1 MKDKIFGVLQRVGRS
16 FMLPIA
22 ILPVAGL
29 LLGIGSSFTNATTI
43 ETYGLTKILGD
54 GTLLHSL
61 LVIMNSV
68 GSAVFNNLPLIFAV
82 GVAIGMAKK
91 EKEVAALSAVIAF
104 FVMNTA
110 INAML
115 TVTGQ
120 ILANGEIAESVLEGT
135 ITSVCGIQSLQ
146 MGVFGG
152 IIVGLGV
159 AALHNKFY
167 RIQLPNA
174 LSFFGGTRF
183 VPIISTIVYMFVGIL
198 LYFVWPVVQNGIYAL
213 GGLVTGTGYV
223 GTLIF
228 GLIKRALIPFG
239 LHHVFYMPF
248 WQTAVGGTMEVA
260 GQMVQGGQNIFFAQL
275 ADSANIAH
283 FSADATRYFS
293 GEFIFMIFGLPGAAL
308 AMYQCAKPE
317 KKKQAGGLLLSAAL
331 ACMATGITEPLEF
344 SFLFVAPALF
354 AVQVVLAGSAYM
366 IAHMLNIA
374 VGLTFSGGFLDF
386 FLFGILQGNAKTS
399 WMRVIPVGIIY
410 FFLYYFIFKF
420 MIKKFDFKTPGRE
433 DDDVETKLYT
443 KADVNARKEAQN
455 GAVEA
460 GSSDPVS
467 EAITRGLGGKK
478 NISDVDCCATRLR
491 CTVKDASLVNDGVLK
506 ATGASGVVHKGLGGK
521 KNISDVDCCATR
533 LRCTVK
539 DASLVND
546 GILKATGASGVVH
559 KGLGVQVIYGPNVTV
574 IKSNLEDYLETAPDT
589 LETPAESVETPE
601 VSEQKEDA
609 GQKVVDRIVISSP
622 ITGVAAELSTA
633 PDEAFAQKMM
643 GDGAVVTPEDPYVRA
658 PEDGEVAF
666 VFDTKH
672 AIGFVTE
679 SGISLLIHVG
689 IDTVKLNG
697 EGFEALVESGQEVK
711 KGDPMLK
718 LDLDYLSKNAP
729 SIVSPVLCTELEDNQ
744 RIHLLNEG
752 QVKAGEPLFEIEV
765 LQ

>member
-1 MKDKIFGVLQRVGRS
+1 MKDKIFSVLQRVGRS

-43 ETYGLTKILGD
+43 ETYHLTSILGE
-54 GTLLHSL
+54 GTILNALLM
-61 LVIMNSV
+61 IMNKV
-68 GSAVFNNLPLIFAV
+68 GSAVFDNLPLIFAV

-91 EKEVAALSAVIAF
+91 EKEVSALSAVIAY

-115 TVTGQ
+115 TITGQ
-120 ILANGEIAESVLEGT
+120 ILDNGEIAESVLEGT

-213 GGLVTGTGYV
+213 GGLVTGSGYV

-317 KKKQAGGLLLSAAL
+317 KKKAAGGLLLSAAL

-354 AVQVVLAGSAYM
+354 AVQVVLAGTAYM

-374 VGLTFSGGFLDF
+374 VGLAFSGGLLDF

-420 MIKKFDFKTPGRE
+420 MIKKFNFKTPGRE
-433 DDDVETKLYT
+433 DDDTETKLYT
-443 KADVNARKEAQN
+443 KADVNARR
-455 GAVEA
+455 EA
-460 GSSDPVS
+460 GQAGAAASEDAVS

-491 CTVKDASLVNDGVLK
+491 CTVKDAS
-506 ATGASGVVHKGLGGK
+506 
-521 KNISDVDCCATR
+521 R
-533 LRCTVK
+533 
-539 DASLVND
+539 VND

-559 KGLGVQVIYGPNVTV
+559 KGQGVQVIYGPNVTV

-589 LETPAESVETPE
+589 YAEAETTESVQETADKTQE
-601 VSEQKEDA
+601 AKE
-609 GQKVVDRIVISSP
+609 QKVVERIVISSP
-622 ITGVAAELSTA
+622 ITGLAADLATA

-643 GDGAVVTPEDPYVRA
+643 GDGAVVTPEDPFVRA

-672 AIGFVTE
+672 AIGFVTD

-697 EGFEALVESGQEVK
+697 EGFETLVESGQTVK

-718 LDLDYLSKNAP
+718 LDLEYLKANAP
-729 SIVSPVLCTELEDNQ
+729 SITSPVLCTELEDNQ
-744 RIHLLNEG
+744 RIHLLQEG
-752 QVKAGEPLFEIEV
+752 QIKAGEPLFEIEV

>member
-1 MKDKIFGVLQRVGRS
+1 MKDKIFSVLQRVGRS

-43 ETYGLTKILGD
+43 ETYGLTKILGE
-54 GTLLHSL
+54 GTILHALLM
-61 LVIMNSV
+61 IMNSV

-91 EKEVAALSAVIAF
+91 EKEVSALSAVIAY

-115 TVTGQ
+115 TITGQ
-120 ILANGEIAESVLEGT
+120 ILDNGEIAESVLEGT

-159 AALHNKFY
+159 AALHNRFY

-183 VPIISTIVYMFVGIL
+183 VPIISTIVYMFVGIAM
-198 LYFVWPVVQNGIYAL
+198 YFVWPVVQNGIYAL
-213 GGLVTGTGYV
+213 GGLVTGSGYV

-317 KKKQAGGLLLSAAL
+317 KKKAAGGLLLSAAL

-354 AVQVVLAGSAYM
+354 AMQVVLAGSAYM

-374 VGLTFSGGFLDF
+374 VGLTFSGGLLDF

-399 WMRVIPVGIIY
+399 WIRVIPVGIIY

-455 GAVEA
+455 GAASEGA
-460 GSSDPVS
+460 SSEDTIS
-467 EAITRGLGGKK
+467 EMITRGLGGKK
-478 NISDVDCCATRLR
+478 NIADVDCCATRLR
-491 CTVKDASLVNDGVLK
+491 CTVHEADRVSDGILK
-506 ATGASGVVHKGLGGK
+506 STGASGVIHKG
-521 KNISDVDCCATR
+521 N
-533 LRCTVK
+533 
-539 DASLVND
+539 
-546 GILKATGASGVVH
+546 
-559 KGLGVQVIYGPNVTV
+559 GVQVIYGPNVTV
-574 IKSNLEDYLETAPDT
+574 IKSNLEDYLEKAPDT
-589 LETPAESVETPE
+589 YAEAEEAVTETTE
-601 VSEQKEDA
+601 EQKQETE
-609 GQKVVDRIVISSP
+609 GQKVVETITISSP
-622 ITGVAAELSTA
+622 ITGLAADLSTA

-672 AIGFVTE
+672 AIGFVTD

-697 EGFEALVESGQEVK
+697 EGFEALVESGQTVK
-711 KGDPMLK
+711 KGEPMLK
-718 LDLDYLSKNAP
+718 LDLAYLKEHAP
-729 SIVSPVLCTELEDNQ
+729 SVTSPVLCTELEDNQ
-744 RIHLLNEG
+744 RIRLLKDG
-752 QVKAGEPLFEIEV
+752 SVKAGEPLFEIEV

>member
-43 ETYGLTKILGD
+43 ETYGLTKLLGD
-54 GTLLHSL
+54 GTVLHAL
-61 LVIMNSV
+61 LVIMNKV
-68 GSAVFNNLPLIFAV
+68 GSAVFDNLPLIFAV
-82 GVAIGMAKK
+82 GVAVGMAKK
-91 EKEVAALSAVIAF
+91 EKEVSALSAVIAY

-115 TVTGQ
+115 TITGQ
-120 ILANGEIAESVLEGT
+120 ILDDGSIAESVLEGT

-159 AALHNKFY
+159 AALHNRFY
-167 RIQLPNA
+167 RIQLPSA

-213 GGLVTGTGYV
+213 GSLVTGSGYV

-275 ADSANIAH
+275 ADSANIVH

-317 KKKQAGGLLLSAAL
+317 KKKAAGGLLLSAAL

-354 AVQVVLAGSAYM
+354 VVQVILAGSAYM

-386 FLFGILQGNAKTS
+386 FLFGILQGNEKTS
-399 WMRVIPVGIIY
+399 WMRIIPVGIIY
-410 FFLYYFIFKF
+410 FCLYYFIFKF

-433 DDDVETKLYT
+433 DDDIETKLYT
-443 KADVNARKEAQN
+443 KADVNARKEAQTD
-455 GAVEA
+455 GTTSADKEDA
-460 GSSDPVS
+460 RS

-491 CTVKDASLVNDGVLK
+491 CTVHEPGRVND
-506 ATGASGVVHKGLGGK
+506 S
-521 KNISDVDCCATR
+521 
-533 LRCTVK
+533 
-539 DASLVND
+539 
-546 GILKATGASGVVH
+546 ILKATGATGVVH
-559 KGLGVQVIYGPNVTV
+559 KGNGVQVIYGPNVTV
-574 IKSNLEDYLETAPDT
+574 IKSNLEDYLEKAPDT
-589 LETPAESVETPE
+589 YAETEAAKAEETE
-601 VSEQKEDA
+601 VQPQEAQ
-609 GQKVVDRIVISSP
+609 GQKVIETITVCSP
-622 ITGVAAELSTA
+622 ITGLAADLSTV
-633 PDEAFAQKMM
+633 PDEAFAGKMM
-643 GDGAVVTPEDPYVRA
+643 GDGAAVTPEDPYVRA

-672 AIGFVTE
+672 AIGFVMD
-679 SGISLLIHVG
+679 SGVNILIHVG

-697 EGFEALVESGQEVK
+697 EGFEALVESGQTVK

-718 LDLDYLSKNAP
+718 LDLEYLKAHAP
-729 SIVSPVLCTELEDNQ
+729 SLASPVLCTELEDNQ
-744 RIHLLNEG
+744 RIRLLKEG
-752 QVKAGEPLFEIEV
+752 SVKAGEPLFEIEV
-765 LQ
+765 LA

>member
-1 MKDKIFGVLQRVGRS
+1 MPFFVQKPVKLGLLYVLISSKNIGGESYMKDKIFSILQRIGRS

-43 ETYGLTKILGD
+43 ETYGLTGILGE
-54 GTLLHSL
+54 GTILHSL

-120 ILANGEIAESVLEGT
+120 LLENGELAEGVLEGT

-198 LYFVWPVVQNGIYAL
+198 LYFIWPVIQNGIYAL
-213 GGLVTGTGYV
+213 GGLVTGSGYF

-228 GLIKRALIPFG
+228 GLIKRALVPFG

-275 ADSANIAH
+275 ADSANVVH
-283 FSADATRYFS
+283 FSSDATRYFS
-293 GEFIFMIFGLPGAAL
+293 GEFIFMMFGLPGAAL

-317 KKKQAGGLLLSAAL
+317 KKKAAGGLLLSAAL

-344 SFLFVAPALF
+344 SFLFVAPSLF
-354 AVQVVLAGSAYM
+354 VVQVILAGSAYM
-366 IAHMLNIA
+366 IAHILNIA

-386 FLFGILQGNAKTS
+386 FLFGILQGNEKTS
-399 WMRVIPVGIIY
+399 WIRVIPVGIIY

-420 MIKKFDFKTPGRE
+420 MIKKFNFKTPGRE

-455 GAVEA
+455 GEKKAE
-460 GSSDPVS
+460 GSEGSDTIS

-491 CTVKDASLVNDGVLK
+491 CTVKDSALVNDAVLK
-506 ATGASGVVHKGLGGK
+506 ATGASGVVHKGQ
-521 KNISDVDCCATR
+521 
-533 LRCTVK
+533 
-539 DASLVND
+539 
-546 GILKATGASGVVH
+546 
-559 KGLGVQVIYGPNVTV
+559 GVQVIYGPNVTV

-589 LETPAESVETPE
+589 LETSEKITEAQKAD
-601 VSEQKEDA
+601 EQKEEVK
-609 GQKVVDRIVISSP
+609 QEVVDRIVISSP
-622 ITGVAAELSTA
+622 ISGVAADITTA
-633 PDEAFAQKMM
+633 PDEAFAEKMM
-643 GDGAVVTPEDPYVRA
+643 GDGAVVTPEDPYIYA

-666 VFDTKH
+666 VFETKH
-672 AIGFVTE
+672 AVGFVTE
-679 SGISLLIHVG
+679 TGISLLIHVG

-697 EGFEALVESGQEVK
+697 EGFEALVESGQKVK
-711 KGDPMLK
+711 KGEPMLK
-718 LDLDYLSKNAP
+718 LDIDYLSKNAP
-729 SIVSPVLCTELEDNQ
+729 SLVSPVLCTELEDNQ
-744 RIHLLNEG
+744 RIHLLKEG
-752 QVKAGEPLFEIEV
+752 KVKAGEPLFEIEV
-765 LQ
+765 LK

>member
-1 MKDKIFGVLQRVGRS
+1 MKDKIFSVLQRIGRS

-43 ETYGLTKILGD
+43 ETYGLTGILGD
-54 GTLLHSL
+54 GTILHSL
-61 LVIMNSV
+61 LMIMNKV
-68 GSAVFNNLPLIFAV
+68 GSAVFDNLPLIFAV

-91 EKEVAALSAVIAF
+91 EKEVSALSAVIAY

-110 INAML
+110 ISAML
-115 TVTGQ
+115 INNGQ
-120 ILANGEIAESVLEGT
+120 ILENGEIAESVLEGT

-159 AALHNKFY
+159 AALHNRFY

-198 LYFVWPVVQNGIYAL
+198 MYFVWPAVQNGIYAL
-213 GGLVTGTGYV
+213 GGLVTGSGYA
-223 GTLIF
+223 GTLVF

-317 KKKQAGGLLLSAAL
+317 KKKAAGGLLLSAAL

-354 AVQVVLAGSAYM
+354 VVQVILAGSAYM

-386 FLFGILQGNAKTS
+386 FLFGILQGNEKTS
-399 WMRVIPVGIIY
+399 WIRVIPVGIVY

-420 MIKKFDFKTPGRE
+420 MIRKFDFKTPGRE
-433 DDDVETKLYT
+433 EDDAETKLYT
-443 KADVNARKEAQN
+443 KADVNARKA
-455 GAVEA
+455 AA
-460 GSSDPVS
+460 GQEQISAGEDSVS

-491 CTVKDASLVNDGVLK
+491 CTVHDAARIND
-506 ATGASGVVHKGLGGK
+506 S
-521 KNISDVDCCATR
+521 
-533 LRCTVK
+533 
-539 DASLVND
+539 
-546 GILKATGASGVVH
+546 ILKATGASGVVH
-559 KGLGVQVIYGPNVTV
+559 KGNGVQVIYGPNVTV
-574 IKSNLEDYLETAPDT
+574 IKSNLEDYLEKAPDT
-589 LETPAESVETPE
+589 YAEAEEEEETKREE
-601 VSEQKEDA
+601 VKNTDTEK
-609 GQKVVDRIVISSP
+609 KVTRRIVISSP
-622 ITGVAAELSTA
+622 ITGTAADLGTA
-633 PDEAFAQKMM
+633 PDEAFAQRMM
-643 GDGAVVTPEDPYVRA
+643 GDGAVVTPEEACVCA

-672 AIGFVTE
+672 AIGYLTD

-697 EGFEALVESGQEVK
+697 EGFEVLVENGQKVK
-711 KGDPMLK
+711 KGQPMLK
-718 LDLDYLSKNAP
+718 LDLEYLKANAP
-729 SIVSPVLCTELEDNQ
+729 SLASPILCTELEDNQ
-744 RIHLLNEG
+744 RIRLLKEG
-752 QVKAGEPLFEIEV
+752 PVKAGEPLFEVEV
-765 LQ
+765 LNQD

>member
-1 MKDKIFGVLQRVGRS
+1 MKDRIFSVLQRVGRS

-43 ETYGLTKILGD
+43 ETYGLTAVLGEGTIL
-54 GTLLHSL
+54 HAL
-61 LVIMNSV
+61 LVIMNKV
-68 GSAVFNNLPLIFAV
+68 GSAVFDNLPLIFAV

-91 EKEVAALSAVIAF
+91 EKEVSALSAVISY

-115 TVTGQ
+115 TINGQ
-120 ILANGEIAESVLEGT
+120 ILDNGEIAESVLEGT
-135 ITSVCGIQSLQ
+135 ITYVCGIQSLQ

-159 AALHNKFY
+159 AALHNRFY

-198 LYFVWPVVQNGIYAL
+198 MFFVWPVVQNGIYAL
-213 GGLVTGTGYV
+213 GGLVTGSGYV

-317 KKKQAGGLLLSAAL
+317 KKKAAGGLLLSAAL

-366 IAHMLNIA
+366 IAHILNIA
-374 VGLTFSGGFLDF
+374 VGLTFSGGLLDF
-386 FLFGILQGNAKTS
+386 FLFGILQGNEKTS
-399 WMRVIPVGIIY
+399 WMRIIPVGIIY
-410 FFLYYFIFKF
+410 FLLYYFIFKF
-420 MIKKFDFKTPGRE
+420 MIRKFNFKTPGRE
-433 DDDVETKLYT
+433 DDVETKLYT
-443 KADVNARKEAQN
+443 KADVNARKEAQKTGE
-455 GAVEA
+455 GAA
-460 GSSDPVS
+460 GAEDPVS

-506 ATGASGVVHKGLGGK
+506 ATGASGVVHKG
-521 KNISDVDCCATR
+521 N
-533 LRCTVK
+533 
-539 DASLVND
+539 
-546 GILKATGASGVVH
+546 
-559 KGLGVQVIYGPNVTV
+559 GVQVIYGPNVTV

-589 LETPAESVETPE
+589 LAEAEETPE
-601 VSEQKEDA
+601 ILEEEKNSENTEK
-609 GQKVVDRIVISSP
+609 KVVGTVTISSP
-622 ITGVAAELSTA
+622 ITGMAADLSTA
-633 PDEAFAQKMM
+633 PDEAFAQRMM
-643 GDGAVVTPEDPYVRA
+643 GDGAVVTPEDPIVRA

-672 AIGFVTE
+672 AVGFVTD

-697 EGFEALVESGQEVK
+697 EGFEALVEGGQTVK

-718 LDLDYLSKNAP
+718 LDLDYLKAHAP
-729 SIVSPVLCTELEDNQ
+729 SVTSPVLCTELEDNQ
-744 RIHLLNEG
+744 RIRLLKEG
-752 QVKAGEPLFEIEV
+752 PVKAGEALFEVEILE
-765 LQ
+765 